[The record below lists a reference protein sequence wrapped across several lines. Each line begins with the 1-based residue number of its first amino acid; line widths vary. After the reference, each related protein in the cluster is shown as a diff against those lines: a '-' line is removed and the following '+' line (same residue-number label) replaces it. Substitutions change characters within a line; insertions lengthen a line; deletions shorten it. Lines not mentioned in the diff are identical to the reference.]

1 MKLKVV
7 IVDVEIPPHVKRW
20 ALRLGIPL
28 ALVLGGGAVAWAAG
42 LVVWSDGQALK
53 AADLNGNFTYLEGQI
68 AGDGGLQARLTQLE
82 GEVHPASAFRA
93 NRASPLSV
101 TNEETQV
108 TFDNVLF
115 DLANEYDAAT
125 GVFSPKN
132 AGIYLIKCSFFY
144 TATTPD
150 TTFTAALFNNA
161 GELDGTDLQSSVA
174 GQNFVTGV
182 TTVADLSA
190 GDSVTC
196 YTLQQTGVSQ
206 SLVVQTGSEDRNTF
220 SAARLY

>member
-7 IVDVEIPPHVKRW
+7 IVDMEIPPRVKKW

-42 LVVWSDGQALK
+42 LVVWSDGQTLK
-53 AADLNGNFTYLEGQI
+53 AADLNGNFNYLEGQI
-68 AGDGGLQARLTQLE
+68 AGDGGLQARITELE

-93 NRASPLSV
+93 NRASQLSL

-108 TFDNVLF
+108 PFDNVLF

-144 TATTPD
+144 TATTPN
-150 TTFTAALFNNA
+150 TTFSAVLFNNA
-161 GELDGTDLQSSVA
+161 GELDGTDLQSSVS
-174 GQNFVTGV
+174 GENIVTSV
-182 TTVADLSA
+182 TTVAKLSA

-196 YTLQQTGVSQ
+196 YTLQQTTVSQ
-206 SLVVQTGSEDRNTF
+206 PLIVQTGSEDRDTF
-220 SAARLY
+220 SAVRLY